1 MDGELFLNDVS
12 LEIDLGVLKLIRDV
26 GEVIDKYMVRV
37 DLFLWKLFFR

>member
-37 DLFLWKLFFR
+37 DLFLWKLFFS